1 MFITI
6 KLYYMMDK
14 NKNSI
19 LNIGSV
25 AFDSLEIQGQ
35 EYDKIIGGSSTYFSL
50 AASLF
55 SEVYI
60 SAVVGKDFPKEM
72 INVFKD
78 KKINIDNL
86 IIESGDTF
94 HWGGKY
100 SDDLNSRETKFTN
113 LGVFESFSP
122 KIKNA
127 DQFNGYLYLGNIQPS
142 LQLSIIDQVKNSK
155 KVIADTMNLWI
166 DISNDTL
173 WEVIKKTNIFL
184 LNDEEAMQLTNL
196 NILKEAANKL
206 LLSGPEY
213 VIIKQGEKGS
223 TIFSKNLEISVP
235 SNRKIVAKDPTGA
248 GDSFAGGMVGY
259 LAEKGSDNILES
271 VIQATALASFTV
283 SDIGIKGLLKANRN
297 LVNNIAEKIKKEMEI
312 YND

>member
-1 MFITI
+1 
-6 KLYYMMDK
+6 MMDK

-184 LNDEEAMQLTNL
+184 LNDEEAIQLCGHKDL
-196 NILKEAANKL
+196 NKIINEF
-206 LLSGPEY
+206 LSYGPRI
-213 VIIKQGEKGS
+213 VIIKMGS
-223 TIFSKNLEISVP
+223 EGSLLGFENQIIKISCVP
-235 SNRKIVAKDPTGA
+235 NVDVVDPTGA
-248 GDSFAGGMVGY
+248 GDSFAGGVLGY
-259 LAEKGSDNILES
+259 ISKYGLDNP
-271 VIQATALASFTV
+271 VKAVMHGTAVASFTV
-283 SDIGIKGLLKANRN
+283 SAFGLENLYDMSLDI
-297 LVNNIAEKIKKEMEI
+297 VNEKIKDIKI
-312 YND
+312 L